1 MEILVIPDSFKGSLS
16 AMEVAQV
23 MAKTVKK
30 VFPSSN
36 CLSIPFSD
44 GGEGALNVLAS
55 NIKGTFVECSTYDA
69 LKRPIKATYFTF
81 ENQKSVWIELS
92 QTAGITQLKQSE
104 LQPLKTST
112 WGTGKMIKDALSVG
126 CKTIYLGIGGSATQD
141 LGTGIISALGGR
153 FLDEND
159 KELPEG
165 GGELYRLKKIDLS
178 NLSKKAIQCKW
189 VIACDV
195 QNPLTGK
202 RGTAKIYAKQK
213 GASDKDIELLEKG
226 GRRFIKVVKK
236 EFGIDINT
244 LKFGGAAGG
253 VGAGLYAL
261 LNASLENGF
270 EILAELIGL
279 SKKMTKMDLILTGEG
294 SFDKQSFFGKLPAQ
308 VATLSQKKGVPCLI
322 IVGKAIVKKIEG
334 LNMCKIIECK
344 PADSS
349 IDEAMKNAKINLEQ
363 TITKELYQIKN
374 NKT

>member
-16 AMEVAQV
+16 AIEVAHV

-69 LKRPIKATYFTF
+69 LKRPIKAPYFSF
-81 ENQKSVWIELS
+81 KNQKSVWIELS

-112 WGTGKMIKDALSVG
+112 WGAGKMIEDALSIG

-159 KELPEG
+159 EELPEG

-195 QNPLTGK
+195 HNPLIGK
-202 RGTAKIYAKQK
+202 SGTAKIYAKQK
-213 GASDKDIELLEKG
+213 GASDKDVELLEKG
-226 GRRFIKVVKK
+226 GRRFIDVVKK
-236 EFGIDINT
+236 EFGIDINI

-253 VGAGLYAL
+253 VGAGLHAL
-261 LNASLENGF
+261 LNARLENGF
-270 EILAELIGL
+270 EILAEQIGL

-294 SFDKQSFFGKLPAQ
+294 CFDKQSFFGKLPAQ

-322 IVGKAIVKKIEG
+322 IVGKARVKKIEG
-334 LNMCKIIECK
+334 LNMCKIIECT

-374 NKT
+374 NQP